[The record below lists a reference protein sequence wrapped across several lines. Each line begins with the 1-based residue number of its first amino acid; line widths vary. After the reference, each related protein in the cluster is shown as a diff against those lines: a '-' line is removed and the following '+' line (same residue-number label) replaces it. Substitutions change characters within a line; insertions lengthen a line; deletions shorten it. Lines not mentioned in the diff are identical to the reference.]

1 MVYLV
6 ILVVLLVA
14 FLSLG
19 GREYIGERLSMLFP
33 VDYMRVGDKIDIF
46 IDGKYNRT
54 ATISEIDQ
62 GSIVIYERLPIP
74 VGYKGSFY
82 ATGYDQID
90 GSKLVYVKTRKHYK
104 LVRAA
109 ELVRAFFNV
118 LDDPYNLTPEE
129 SKQETE
135 EGEDD
140 L

>member
-1 MVYLV
+1 MIYLV

-54 ATISEIDQ
+54 ATISEVNQ
-62 GSIVIYERLPIP
+62 GSIVIYERLSIP
-74 VGYKGSFY
+74 VGFKGSFY

-90 GSKLVYVKTRKHYK
+90 GNKLVYIKTRKHYK
-104 LVRAA
+104 FVRAA
-109 ELVRAFFNV
+109 ELVRTLFNV
-118 LDDPYNLTPEE
+118 LDDRNNLVEE
-129 SKQETE
+129 AKQDVE
-135 EGEDD
+135 EVEDD